1 MFVLLCR
8 LPDQAEVPAVQP
20 RPQQLLRLRPA
31 VWRVEAAVGGAG
43 GGQHAGEGA
52 ALCGLLLQ
60 LDQEPGTNTIY
71 IIYTD
76 TSPAPAPEPRP
87 LVRPELPRHPS
98 RPGVEAWLLA
108 EL

>member
-31 VWRVEAAVGGAG
+31 VWRVVAAVGGAG

-60 LDQEPGTNTIY
+60 LDEEPGTSTIY
-71 IIYTD
+71 IIYT
-76 TSPAPAPEPRP
+76 TQTPAPHLSPAPSSGLSCPAPRP
-87 LVRPELPRHPS
+87 ALV
-98 RPGVEAWLLA
+98 
-108 EL
+108 

>member
-8 LPDQAEVPAVQP
+8 LPEYAEVPAVQP

-31 VWRVEAAVGGAG
+31 VWWVVAAVGGAG

-87 LVRPELPRHPS
+87 LVRPELPRPPP
-98 RPGVEAWLLA
+98 RPGVEAGLVA